1 MHDELKN
8 RLRRLL
14 EAACGISIVLCGLC
28 LMAACVGIYRRGD
41 APFSRQ
47 AVAEA
52 FAPIAPIVWLCLGL
66 TVLSCLYRIAVPAEK
81 GRTAPQKSVRE
92 QLARLRRSVSP
103 ENCDPATQACLA
115 RLTRREKLL
124 RLARGAVCTA
134 AGIVFGLY
142 ALNGRHFSG
151 EDINGSMI
159 HAMLWLLPCLAV
171 ALGTGLGTGLAL
183 ERCAREQLALLRG
196 LPRAS
201 AEENRPS
208 TAAPA
213 VLRLVLLALGAGL
226 VIFGAATGGIADV
239 LAKAINICTEC
250 IGLG

>member
-14 EAACGISIVLCGLC
+14 GAACGISIALCGLC
-28 LMAACVGIYRRGD
+28 LMAACVGIYRRSGIS
-41 APFSRQ
+41 FSRQ

-66 TVLSCLYRIAVPAEK
+66 TVLNCLYHITVPAEK
-81 GRTAPQKSVRE
+81 DRTAPQKRARVT
-92 QLARLRRSVSP
+92 LARLRRSVSV
-103 ENCDPATQACLA
+103 ENCDPATQARLA
-115 RLTRREKLL
+115 QLTRRERLL
-124 RLARGAVCTA
+124 RLIRGTVCTA
-134 AGIVFGLY
+134 AGIIFGLY
-142 ALNGRHFSG
+142 ALDSRHFSG
-151 EDINGSMI
+151 DINGSMI
-159 HAMLWLLPCLAV
+159 RAMIRLLLCLAA
-171 ALGTGLGTGLAL
+171 ALGIGLGTGLAL

-201 AEENRPS
+201 SEENHPS
-208 TAAPA
+208 ATAPA